1 MNPTVDELVAQAEQ
15 LPLAERELLVDRL
28 RQTLPTSIDPDIEA
42 AWIAEAERRL
52 DAIDRGEEKTVPWE
66 KVRKDLGLR

>member
-1 MNPTVDELVAQAEQ
+1 MNPTVDELVARAEQ
-15 LPLAERELLVDRL
+15 LPLADRELLVDRL

-66 KVRKDLGLR
+66 IVRKDLGLT

>member
-1 MNPTVDELVAQAEQ
+1 MNPTIDELVARAEQ
-15 LPLAERELLVDRL
+15 LPLADRELLVDRL

-66 KVRKDLGLR
+66 IVRKDLGLT